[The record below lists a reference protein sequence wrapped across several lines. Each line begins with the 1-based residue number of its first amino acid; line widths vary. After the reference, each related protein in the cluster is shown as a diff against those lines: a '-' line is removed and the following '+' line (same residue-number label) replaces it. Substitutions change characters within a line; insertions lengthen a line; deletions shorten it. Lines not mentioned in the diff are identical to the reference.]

1 MSKTSFAGKAP
12 ALSAVF
18 VLTMLDQITKALAA
32 DRLADG
38 PFVIIPGVFEL
49 RYLENR
55 GAAFGMLQ
63 NQRVFFLILTVIF
76 LAVITYIYLKI
87 PADRKYLPLRILC
100 IVVTAGAIGNFI
112 DRLVLVYVRDF
123 LYFSLI
129 NFPIFN
135 VADIYVTV
143 SAFVF
148 FLLILVYY
156 KDSDLEFLSKNKDN
170 Q

>member
-1 MSKTSFAGKAP
+1 MNKTSFAGWAA
-12 ALSAVF
+12 ALASVAA
-18 VLTMLDQITKALAA
+18 LTLLDQITKILAA

-63 NQRVFFLILTVIF
+63 NHRVFFLVLTIVF
-76 LAVITYIYLKI
+76 LAIIARIYLKI
-87 PADRKYLPLRILC
+87 PTDRKYLPLRILS

-112 DRLVLVYVRDF
+112 DRLILVYVRDF

-129 NFPIFN
+129 DFPIFN

-148 FLLILVYY
+148 FVLVLIYY
-156 KDSDLEFLSKNKDN
+156 KDSDLEFLSEKKDN
-170 Q
+170 E

>member
-1 MSKTSFAGKAP
+1 MDKTSFAGKVS
-12 ALSAVF
+12 ALTAV
-18 VLTMLDQITKALAA
+18 VLLTLLDQITKILAA

-63 NQRVFFLILTVIF
+63 NQRVFFLVLTVVF
-76 LAVITYIYLKI
+76 LAVITYIYMKI
-87 PADRKYLPLRILC
+87 PADRKYLPLRILS

-112 DRLVLVYVRDF
+112 DRLMLVYVRDF

-129 NFPIFN
+129 DFPIFN

-148 FLLILVYY
+148 FVLILVYY
-156 KDSDLEFLSKNKDN
+156 KDSDLEFLSEKKDN
-170 Q
+170 K

>member
-1 MSKTSFAGKAP
+1 MDKTSFAGRAA
-12 ALSAVF
+12 ALASVA
-18 VLTMLDQITKALAA
+18 VLTLLDQVTKILAA

-63 NQRVFFLILTVIF
+63 NQRVFFLVLTIVF
-76 LAVITYIYLKI
+76 LLFISRIYLKI
-87 PADRKYLPLRILC
+87 STDRKYLPLRILS

-112 DRLVLVYVRDF
+112 DRLILVYVRDF

-129 NFPIFN
+129 DFPIFN

-143 SAFVF
+143 SAFAF
-148 FLLILVYY
+148 FVLILAYY
-156 KDSDLEFLSKNKDN
+156 KDSDLEFLSEKKDTE
-170 Q
+170 

>member
-1 MSKTSFAGKAP
+1 MDKTSFAGKAA
-12 ALSAVF
+12 ALSAVAL
-18 VLTMLDQITKALAA
+18 LTLLDQITKILAA

-38 PFVIIPGVFEL
+38 PFLIIPGVFEL

-63 NQRVFFLILTVIF
+63 NQRIFFLVLTVVF
-76 LAVITYIYLKI
+76 LAVITYIYLRI
-87 PADRKYLPLRILC
+87 PADRKYLPLRILS
-100 IVVTAGAIGNFI
+100 IIVTAVAIGNFI

-129 NFPIFN
+129 DFPIFN

-143 SAFVF
+143 GCI
-148 FLLILVYY
+148 LLILLLLFYY
-156 KDSDLEFLSKNKDN
+156 KDEELNFFKK
-170 Q
+170 